1 MTRRRLLVLASGSPR
16 RRVLLRREGFD
27 FTVLRPDID
36 ERPADHE
43 APTEMVARLSEMKAT
58 AGSAGS
64 TPAAVVLGADTT
76 VVRNGKAL
84 GKPRDSQEAV
94 EMLLSLSDR
103 SHEAVTGY
111 ALAVEGRV
119 VDSGIESTT
128 VVFGALDVDDAVAY
142 AATGEPVDKAGGYAI
157 QGLGRQFVKEI
168 SGSFTNVMGLPMEAI
183 VPLLAKH
190 GVNPTTGN

>member
-1 MTRRRLLVLASGSPR
+1 MTGRRLLVLASGSPR

-36 ERPADHE
+36 ERAADHE
-43 APTEMVARLSEMKAT
+43 APTEMVARLSEIKAT
-58 AGSAGS
+58 VGSARS
-64 TPAAVVLGADTT
+64 TPAAVALGADTT
-76 VVRNGKAL
+76 VVRDGKAL

-94 EMLLSLSDR
+94 AMLLSLSDR

-119 VDSGIESTT
+119 VASGIETTT
-128 VVFGALDVDDAVAY
+128 VVFHSVDVDDAVAY

-157 QGLGRQFVKEI
+157 QSLGRQFVKEI
-168 SGSFTNVMGLPMEAI
+168 SGSFTNVMGLPMETI